1 MIKCTDNPKWT
12 TKGKTISQLIDEL
25 KSFENQELLVEISID
40 GGSTHRPISLVKKTN
55 GVCLLVNSEP

>member
-40 GGSTHRPISLVKKTN
+40 GGSTHRPISLVKKQME
-55 GVCLLVNSEP
+55 SAY